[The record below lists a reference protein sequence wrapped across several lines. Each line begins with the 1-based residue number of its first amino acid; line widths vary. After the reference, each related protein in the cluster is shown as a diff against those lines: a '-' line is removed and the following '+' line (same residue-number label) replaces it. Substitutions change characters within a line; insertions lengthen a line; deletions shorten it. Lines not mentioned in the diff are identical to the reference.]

1 MSSIAGELLTQVLPH
16 IGAAYSLAQDVKAM
30 SPAHLAAVREMTKSV
45 DQINAIVLAE
55 MQAERSGSDP
65 RQIDI
70 AEAIAATVKSG
81 PRRSRGPREQFAGR
95 MAGKAPRPP
104 GTNRGV

>member
-1 MSSIAGELLTQVLPH
+1 MSSIAGELLTQLLPH

-55 MQAERSGSDP
+55 IQAERRGSDP
-65 RQIDI
+65 RQLSLDVK
-70 AEAIAATVKSG
+70 AADAKPSLRKSKG
-81 PRRSRGPREQFAGR
+81 SQEQAAGR
-95 MAGKAPRPP
+95 MAGRAPRPP